1 MQDHRLVISKATSP
15 EGQKFKAIL
24 GCKASSK
31 LAWAKG
37 DPVKQTN
44 KTKQKQS
51 REQQGW
57 GDNLE
62 GKVLV
67 IQAQRPE
74 FRSPTAK

>member
-37 DPVKQTN
+37 DPVCLFNQTN
-44 KTKQKQS
+44 K
-51 REQQGW
+51 
-57 GDNLE
+57 
-62 GKVLV
+62 
-67 IQAQRPE
+67 
-74 FRSPTAK
+74 